1 MEAEGHRLISLEPDA
16 RPKKEPHMI
25 QIQSL
30 REECLTALANYARE
44 AQKTCELLGEIE
56 GTKPSLDQL
65 LSVCAQAKAEDNA
78 LKSYLVLR
86 HRFFDAWDGS
96 ECR

>member
-1 MEAEGHRLISLEPDA
+1 
-16 RPKKEPHMI
+16 MI
-25 QIQSL
+25 QLQSL

-56 GTKPSLDQL
+56 DTTPSLDRL
-65 LSVCAQAKAEDNA
+65 LSVSAQAQAEDNA

-86 HRFFDAWDGS
+86 ERLFEAWNGIDITY
-96 ECR
+96 